1 MKSFLFAGVL
11 LILLSACGNNKA
23 DVPAAEGDSTA
34 DNTVYSWEATLNDST
49 QRLEMKKVEAIG
61 PDSLATPA
69 VISFLNTAYPKI
81 KLEPVKTSHDTLFLK
96 IEDAE
101 YLTQQMGS
109 TGPTMYFATAV
120 YNLTEIPGI
129 KYVNFDFAEGDHAQ
143 PDTFG
148 RENFKDE

>member
-1 MKSFLFAGVL
+1 MKTLLFSAL
-11 LILLSACGNNKA
+11 LLLLLSSCGSNKA
-23 DVPAAEGDSTA
+23 DTPAEANDSLSA
-34 DNTVYSWEATLNDST
+34 APVYSWEAVINDST
-49 QRLEMKKVEAIG
+49 QRLEMKKIEAIG
-61 PDSLATPA
+61 PDSLSAPA
-69 VISFLNTAYPKI
+69 VISFLNNNNPKI
-81 KLEPVKTSHDTLFLK
+81 KLELLKISTDTLYLK

-120 YNLTEIPGI
+120 YNLTEVPGI

-148 RENFKDE
+148 RDNFKDE